1 MKKARK
7 KDSNQENTLYN
18 RHTSILREEKE
29 KMKKLT
35 TTALSAVLALSL
47 VGCGGSGDS
56 NTGATSGGNILRFGT
71 PGIEGTFN
79 PVVSDGVYDNYVV
92 SLVFEG
98 LISNDAEGQYIPSLA
113 ESWELSDD
121 KLTYTFTL
129 KDGITF
135 SDGSALTADDVAFT
149 YNTIKEADYAGP
161 RSAVGAAID
170 TVTVVDDKTIAFK
183 MVKASP
189 ANIANFTYGIMSK
202 EYYAHSS
209 FEELTQKNPTPM
221 GTGKFVLEDGGYA
234 PKQYVK
240 LTKNENYWDAENAP
254 KIDGVT
260 LSEVSED
267 TVLSALQA
275 GEIDM
280 CQPAAKAENVEAIDG
295 MDNAHLVSYLGNGY
309 TFMAFNTTRPTLAET
324 EVRQALM
331 YALDRKSFLKAE
343 YGSDDLVSLGMAP
356 ISPVSWAYPGN
367 DELNA
372 YDYDLDKAAKML
384 DDAGWKDTDGDG
396 IRDKNGTPLHLN
408 WLIYTESTWPGTL
421 SSMAYD
427 SWSQIGVDLE
437 ITQMDFN
444 TVSSTVMDA
453 EPGQKDF
460 DIYTMGFSLSI
471 DPDPTGALFDADAYV
486 AGGFNATGFRDEK
499 SQELIAEGLAEFD
512 QDKRAEIYKEWAIRQ
527 NELVPTVVIAYRSEI
542 WGIANRVHGLDDLG
556 SYQDFTYFISDVTLD

>member
-1 MKKARK
+1 MKRYYK
-7 KDSNQENTLYN
+7 S
-18 RHTSILREEKE
+18 
-29 KMKKLT
+29 
-35 TTALSAVLALSL
+35 ALLATLALSL
-47 VGCGGSGDS
+47 AGCGGGSS
-56 NTGATSGGNILRFGT
+56 TSGSSTSSSNILKYGLS
-71 PGIEGTFN
+71 GIEGNFSPFISSNT
-79 PVVSDGVYDNYVV
+79 YDSYVC
-92 SLVFEG
+92 SLIFEP
-98 LISNDAEGQYIPSLA
+98 LVTVDASGEYVPYLA
-113 ESWELSDD
+113 DWELSDD

-129 KDGITF
+129 KDGIKF
-135 SDGSALTADDVAFT
+135 SDGTDMTAEDVA
-149 YNTIKEADYAGP
+149 YSYSVPAEEDYAGP
-161 RSAVGAAID
+161 RLNVANAIAD
-170 TVTVVDDKTIAFK
+170 IKVVDDKTVAFT
-183 MVKASP
+183 MASASP
-189 ANIANFTYGIMSK
+189 ANIQNFTYGIMSK

-209 FEELTQKNPTPM
+209 FEELNELNQKPM
-221 GTGKFVLEDGGYA
+221 GSGKFVLEDGGYA
-234 PKQYVK
+234 SKQYVK
-240 LTKNENYWDAENAP
+240 LKTNENYWDSDAKP
-254 KIDGVT
+254 KIDGVYM
-260 LSEVSED
+260 LEVADD
-267 TVLSALQA
+267 TVLSSLES

-280 CQPAAKAENVEAIDG
+280 CMPAAKAENVESIES
-295 MDNAHLVSYLGNGY
+295 MSNAHLVSYLGNGY
-309 TFMAFNTTRPTLAET
+309 TFMCFNTTRPTLAQT

-396 IRDKNGTPLHLN
+396 IRDKDGTPLHLN

-486 AGGFNATGFRDEK
+486 AGGFNATGFRDDK

>member
-1 MKKARK
+1 
-7 KDSNQENTLYN
+7 
-18 RHTSILREEKE
+18 
-29 KMKKLT
+29 MKKLT

-71 PGIEGTFN
+71 SGIEGTFN

-309 TFMAFNTTRPTLAET
+309 TFMAFNTTRPTLAQT

-396 IRDKNGTPLHLN
+396 IRDKDGTPLHLN

-486 AGGFNATGFRDEK
+486 AGGFNATGFRDDK

-527 NELVPTVVIAYRSEI
+527 NELVPTAIIAYRSEI
-542 WGIANRVHGLDDLG
+542 WGIADRVHGLDDLN
-556 SYQDFTYFISDVTLD
+556 SYQDFTSFISDVTLD

>member
-1 MKKARK
+1 MKRYYK
-7 KDSNQENTLYN
+7 S
-18 RHTSILREEKE
+18 
-29 KMKKLT
+29 
-35 TTALSAVLALSL
+35 ALLATLALSL
-47 VGCGGSGDS
+47 AGCGGGSS
-56 NTGATSGGNILRFGT
+56 TSGSSTSSSNILKYGLS
-71 PGIEGTFN
+71 GIEGNFSPFISSNT
-79 PVVSDGVYDNYVV
+79 YDTYVC
-92 SLVFEG
+92 SLIFEP
-98 LISNDAEGQYIPSLA
+98 LVTVDASGEYVPYLA
-113 ESWELSDD
+113 DWELSDD

-129 KDGITF
+129 KDGIKF
-135 SDGSALTADDVAFT
+135 SDGTDMTAEDVA
-149 YNTIKEADYAGP
+149 YSYSVPAEEDYAGP
-161 RSAVGAAID
+161 RLNVANAIAD
-170 TVTVVDDKTIAFK
+170 IKVVDDKTVAFT
-183 MVKASP
+183 MASASP
-189 ANIANFTYGIMSK
+189 ANIQNFTYGIMSK

-209 FEELTQKNPTPM
+209 FEELNELNQKPM
-221 GTGKFVLEDGGYA
+221 GSGKFVLEDGGYA
-234 PKQYVK
+234 SKQYVK
-240 LTKNENYWDAENAP
+240 LKTNENYWDSDAKP
-254 KIDGVT
+254 KIDGVYM
-260 LSEVSED
+260 LEVADD
-267 TVLSALQA
+267 TVLSSLES

-280 CQPAAKAENVEAIDG
+280 CMPAAKAENVESIES
-295 MDNAHLVSYLGNGY
+295 MSNAHLVSYLGNGY
-309 TFMAFNTTRPTLAET
+309 TFMCFNTTRLTLAQT

-367 DELNA
+367 DALNA

-396 IRDKNGTPLHLN
+396 IRDKDGTPLHLN

-486 AGGFNATGFRDEK
+486 AGGFNATGFRDDK

-556 SYQDFTYFISDVTLD
+556 SYQNFTYFISDVTLD